1 MTGRDSRFP
10 TALRVSPDRIRT
22 LSESE
27 LNILMDRLFKAQG
40 YRCGADISQIAV
52 NTEQKAKD
60 DGCDG
65 WTPKPSS
72 KDPWL
77 GDEETCWQLKSG
89 TAGRPAKLKGEIK
102 KPIPSQ
108 TLRDGGGFVVVAS
121 GSGSGRK
128 GVLARLKVLCSE
140 AQELSLPTEKIKVL
154 CSEQI
159 ANWCNQHPAIA
170 ADCAGMPSGLWA
182 LEDWERS
189 EEHNV
194 PWSPTPTRQSEIDS
208 LKKDLDHVSGTV
220 VHVHIQG
227 QPGVGKTRFALELCK
242 AAPWSSNVIYI
253 RQATDIRLLELIDG
267 AVSDM
272 GVRLTVVVDEVQE
285 KDLQPLTE
293 SVRRGNGRIRLITI
307 GHCTT
312 PDPQRIPS
320 IIISPLDQHTM
331 TEIVRAWYP
340 SMPLEHKLFVA
351 RFADGYVRLGRLA
364 ADAVMGDPS
373 LDVQGLLN
381 LDQIRKIL
389 DGMLGEGDR
398 RYLYVVA
405 VLESVGWTEERESEG
420 KAVAEHFGLDWRIVK
435 YKVDEFQ
442 RKFGIVPRGGRL
454 RYISPEPLGNY
465 LALEAWNTFPDELKS
480 LPDVLPSIEAQDSYY
495 GRLRMLMSNPQAR
508 DFARE
513 ELQFF
518 FHLEH
523 FYDPHSV
530 RRWAVLASADP
541 SLAAHN
547 VRQALEGSSHEQRS
561 SITGEARRQLVWG
574 LVRLAWRSEA
584 FHDAT
589 ISLAFLAEAEN
600 ESWANNA
607 TSEFFEKFRI
617 LLSGTA
623 VPYPNRLP
631 VLDEILQYRGE
642 TFVRLVITAL
652 IQVGITHAARNVL
665 MPLSEGPPEPE
676 WRPQNQQET
685 LHCAQLSLERLLRL
699 LKDERSLPVEALIK
713 AAEELSMLLRVKL
726 LQPLVV
732 DFFLTIFE
740 RYPETREILRRFVS
754 DILYREQKYWKQLPS
769 DDIEK
774 IKALHSRLEDPS
786 LGGRLRQIVGEAGLD
801 PTEQPDMRDLAGEL
815 LNNQNIL
822 ASEWSWLTSGEAS
835 GAWQLGQTFSFLD
848 VEGNLADR
856 LANLPNRGRDIRI
869 ISGYLEASAKRLGSE
884 WLDDWIERYL
894 RSHPDDSQLAL
905 EVLWRC
911 GGTPRRASL
920 IAEIISSK
928 EVSPELV
935 GHLAFGQWWANLSRD
950 SVREVVSA
958 LISRPYLKPTALAV
972 LFHRLKLYPEE
983 ESFWESFAINLVT
996 TPELIRSVQMT
1007 NFFWKGIADKIVK
1020 RYSREIAR
1028 AIFHEQANRARETWF
1043 VQHSEA
1049 KGVLF
1054 KCVVTDPG
1062 GVWEELRPYLENHE
1076 VLSLFRIGFPTQVL
1090 DQIPVE
1096 TILRWLEEDSNNRAT
1111 AIASMISVNLSSD
1124 KTLAAKIIGNHGD
1137 NKAVA
1142 STFYSAY
1149 LSGGWAGS
1157 VSEHWSRLAAEL
1169 EAVAK
1174 RTSLPKLR
1182 FWAQNGVR
1190 SLESMS
1196 ERERQ
1201 REEEDKLRFGF

>member
-1 MTGRDSRFP
+1 MTAKESLFR
-10 TALRVSPDRIRT
+10 TALQVSPEQIKT
-22 LSESE
+22 LNESE
-27 LNILMDRLFKAQG
+27 LNILMDRLLKAQG
-40 YRCGADISQIAV
+40 YQCGADISQITV
-52 NTEQKAKD
+52 NTEPKAKD
-60 DGCDG
+60 DGCDA

-77 GDEETCWQLKSG
+77 GDEKTCWQLKSG
-89 TAGRPAKLKGEIK
+89 KAGEPGKLTGEIK

-108 TLRDGGGFVVVAS
+108 TLRDGGRFIVVAS
-121 GSGSGRK
+121 GSVSGQK
-128 GVLARLKVLCSE
+128 GVLGRLKVLCSE
-140 AQELSLPTEKIKVL
+140 AQKLGLPTEKIRVL
-154 CSEQI
+154 DSQQI
-159 ANWCNQHPAIA
+159 SNWCNQHPAIA
-170 ADCAGMPSGLWA
+170 AYWAGKPSWT

-194 PWSPTPTRQSEIDS
+194 PWSPTPNLQSDIDS
-208 LKKDLDHVSGTV
+208 LKKDLDHVSGDV
-220 VHVHIQG
+220 IHVHIQG
-227 QPGVGKTRFALELCK
+227 QPGVGKTRFALELCRS
-242 AAPWSSNVIYI
+242 APWSSNVIYI

-267 AVSDM
+267 AVSDK

-285 KDLQPLTE
+285 DQLRPLTD
-293 SVRRGNGRIRLITI
+293 SVRRGEGRIRLITI

-312 PDPQRIPS
+312 PDPLRIRS

-405 VLESVGWTEERESEG
+405 VLKSVGWTEDREAEG
-420 KAVAEHFGLDWRIVK
+420 KAIAEHFGLDWRDVK
-435 YKVDEFQ
+435 YKVGEFQ

-495 GRLRMLMSNPQAR
+495 GRLRMLISNPQAR
-508 DFARE
+508 DFANE

-518 FHLEH
+518 FHVEH
-523 FYDPHSV
+523 FYDAHSV

-547 VRQALEGSSHEQRS
+547 VRQALEGASHEQRS
-561 SITGEARRQLVWG
+561 SIAGDARRQLVWG
-574 LVRLAWRSEA
+574 LVRLAWRSDS

-589 ISLAFLAEAEN
+589 IALALLAEAEN

-607 TSEFFEKFRI
+607 TSKFFEKFRI

-631 VLDEILQYRGE
+631 VLDEILRYSGE

-652 IQVGITHAARNVL
+652 IQVGITHATRDIL
-665 MPLSEGPPEPE
+665 LPLSEGPPEPE
-676 WRPQNQQET
+676 WSPQNPEES
-685 LHCAQLSLERLLRL
+685 LHCARLALERLLKL
-699 LKDERSLPVEALIK
+699 SKEWHSLPVDALIK
-713 AAEELSMLLRVKL
+713 AAEELSMLLRVKP
-726 LQPLVV
+726 LQPLVA
-732 DFFLTIFE
+732 DFFLTVFE

-754 DILYREQKYWKQLPS
+754 DILYREQKYWKQLS
-769 DDIEK
+769 LDDIEK
-774 IKALHSRLEDPS
+774 IKALHSRLEDLS

-801 PTEQPDMRDLAGEL
+801 PTEQPDMNNLAREL
-815 LNNQNIL
+815 LNNLDTLI
-822 ASEWSWLTSGEAS
+822 SEWGWLTSGEAS
-835 GAWQLGQTFSFLD
+835 GAWQLGQTLSLLD
-848 VEGNLADR
+848 VERDLADK
-856 LANLPNRGRDIRI
+856 LAILPNRGSDLRI
-869 ISGYLEASAKRLGSE
+869 MCGYLEDSAKRLGSE

-894 RSHPDDSQLAL
+894 RSHPEDSRLAL

-911 GGTPRRASL
+911 GGTSRRAAL
-920 IAEIISSK
+920 IAEIIASK
-928 EVSPELV
+928 EVSPEIV

-950 SVREVVSA
+950 SVREVVNA
-958 LISRPYLKPTALAV
+958 LISKPLLKPTALA
-972 LFHRLKLYPEE
+972 LLYHRLRSSPEE
-983 ESFWESFAINLVT
+983 VSFWESIAIKLVT
-996 TPELIRSVQMT
+996 TPELIRSLQMT
-1007 NFFWKGIADKIVK
+1007 NFFWEGIADKIVK

-1028 AIFHEQANRARETWF
+1028 AIFHEQANRERETWF
-1043 VQHSEA
+1043 VQHSKA

-1054 KCVVTDPG
+1054 KCVATDPG

-1076 VLSLFRIGFPTQVL
+1076 VLSLFRIGFPSQVL
-1090 DQIPVE
+1090 DQIPSE
-1096 TILRWLEEDSNNRAT
+1096 TILHWLEEDSSNRAT

-1124 KTLAAKIIGNHGD
+1124 ETLSANIISKFGD
-1137 NKAVA
+1137 RESVA
-1142 STFYSAY
+1142 SAFYSAY

-1157 VSEHWSRLAAEL
+1157 VSEHWSRLAADL
-1169 EAVAK
+1169 KTVAK

-1196 ERERQ
+1196 EREQQ
-1201 REEEDKLRFGF
+1201 REEENRLRFGF